1 MKLSKDL
8 VAASATIMVLR
19 ILTTGQDYGYSI
31 LRRIAAASGE
41 EIEWSEGLL
50 YPLLHRLERTE
61 LITATWGR
69 ADNGRRRKYYAITD
83 AGRRAL
89 REAQELIAR
98 RPRLRVDGEGYRVV
112 DRDRRGRGGVREENV
127 TRVGS

>member
-19 ILTTGQDYGYSI
+19 ILAAGQDYGYSI

-89 REAQELIAR
+89 ADSEAQWALVTRTLDSLTPPKESTH
-98 RPRLRVDGEGYRVV
+98 
-112 DRDRRGRGGVREENV
+112 DRDPR
-127 TRVGS
+127 